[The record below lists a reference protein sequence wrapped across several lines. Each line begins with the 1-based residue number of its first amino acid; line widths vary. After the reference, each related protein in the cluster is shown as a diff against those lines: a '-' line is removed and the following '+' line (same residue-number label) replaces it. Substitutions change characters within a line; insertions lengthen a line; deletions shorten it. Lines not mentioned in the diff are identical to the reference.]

1 MDTLN
6 DNSKSGYA
14 SRFGLLMVMVGG
26 SVGTGNL
33 WRFPRLVC
41 TYGGAFVIAAVVSL
55 LIIAIPLV
63 MVENFAG
70 RASRHSA
77 PGAFRDLLGSKWTI
91 MGTFATLCY
100 FMMHCNYTVILA
112 WVVRYMGMSI
122 TGGYYGV
129 EDKLELFNSVASADG
144 ITAACWII
152 PMVLVYFCTNKQSFL
167 EKTAKTIVPVMLVI
181 LVGLACYSLTQDG
194 AVEGLK
200 YSFGFKLSELADA
213 NIWIEAIT
221 QDFWSLGS
229 GTMLCVTLS
238 KYASKNED
246 IVVNTNV
253 QGFGDISFAM
263 LGTLVVLPCIF
274 TFANSTEEAV
284 ALAQSG
290 NNGLTFVGLTNLF
303 ETLPMGRLIGF
314 LFFLSLAFAAFT
326 SIIAVTTVFAGPFI
340 DMGWNR
346 KKCIAG
352 AIFFQCLLG
361 LPCFMNQDI
370 LTNQDTTWGFGIFI
384 GGMFSGILAMK
395 FGSRKMREKFI
406 NPVSDRKLSRFFDIK
421 AGYIAPIASGVVLVV
436 WLIDAIGWDEQWWN
450 PFSVSS
456 VGTLLF
462 QWAIGFV
469 VSFFFAKKF
478 NKDTI
483 GVYYDLKKEEFPEIP
498 DRLLE
503 EV

>member
-1 MDTLN
+1 METLN
-6 DNSKSGYA
+6 KKKDGYS

-112 WVVRYMGMSI
+112 WVVRYLFMSI
-122 TGGYYGV
+122 TGSYFGV
-129 EDKLELFNSVASADG
+129 EDKLELFTNVASADWG
-144 ITAACWII
+144 TAVCWLV
-152 PMVLVYFCTNKQSFL
+152 PMALVFFCTNRQGFL
-167 EKTAKTIVPVMLVI
+167 EKTAKFIVPIMLVI
-181 LVGLACYSLTQDG
+181 LVGLACYSMTQPG

-200 YSFGFKLSELADA
+200 YSFGFEFSELLNA
-213 NIWIEAIT
+213 NIWIQAIT

-238 KYASKNED
+238 KYSAKKED

-274 TFANSTEEAV
+274 TFAGSTEDAL

-290 NNGLTFVGLTNLF
+290 NNGLTFVGLTDLF
-303 ETLPMGRLIGF
+303 ETLPMGRVIGT

-352 AIFFQCLLG
+352 AIFFQVLLG
-361 LPCFMNQDI
+361 FPSFMNQDI

-395 FGSRKMREKFI
+395 FGARRMREKFI
-406 NPVSDRKLSRFFDIK
+406 NPVSDRKITRAFDIK
-421 AGYIAPIASGVVLVV
+421 AGYIAPIVSGIVLLV
-436 WLIDAIGWDEQWWN
+436 WLKDAIGWDEQWWN
-450 PFSVSS
+450 PFRTES

-462 QWAIGFV
+462 QWAVGFV
-469 VSFFFAKKF
+469 AAYFFAKKF

-483 GVYYDLKKEEFPEIP
+483 GVYYDPGKEEFPEIP
-498 DRLLE
+498 ERIMD